1 MGDFLGG
8 IVKMLLDVGFNLFGF
23 HIDLSNLA
31 ATTKSLCNWTEI
43 QQSTLGEIAKDLND
57 VFVPIGLSLL
67 TVFVMI
73 DLIKKAM
80 EIDRISW
87 ERIVMSM
94 VRFLIFKVLIEHSY
108 EFLNMI
114 MSVAG
119 GFINKTI
126 TALHYSTAS
135 SADIGTTIGD
145 LVAKAEGVK
154 LFIVTG
160 EIAPLLMFIVFLVMY
175 FPIIGTYVM
184 VVAQIFKRVIN
195 IILAFAFSPI
205 PLAIGTWEDGSATG
219 KKFIMSVVALAFEGI
234 LMIVCVHIYALG
246 LKSILSGVVGSA
258 SFGVSFGAMVG
269 ILLMNGILTTALN
282 GITQL
287 TEKWTGA

>member
-1 MGDFLGG
+1 MANWLGN
-8 IVKMLLDVGFNLFGF
+8 IVKMLLDIGFSLFGF

-31 ATTKSLCNWTEI
+31 STTKSLCNWNDI
-43 QQSTLGEIAKDLND
+43 QTSTLGTIAKDLNE

-119 GFINKTI
+119 DFINKTI

-145 LVAKAEGVK
+145 LVSKAEGAGF
-154 LFIVTG
+154 LHWDF
-160 EIAPLLMFIVFLVMY
+160 APLLMFLVFLVMY

>member
-1 MGDFLGG
+1 MANWLGN
-8 IVKMLLDVGFNLFGF
+8 IVKMLLDIGFSLFGF

-31 ATTKSLCNWTEI
+31 STTKSLCNWNDI
-43 QQSTLGEIAKDLND
+43 QTSTLGTIAKDLNE

-119 GFINKTI
+119 DFINKTI

-145 LVAKAEGVK
+145 LVSKAEGAGF
-154 LFIVTG
+154 LRWDF
-160 EIAPLLMFIVFLVMY
+160 APLLMFLVFLVMY